1 MSTVTKPEPGRLR
14 RRPRSR
20 GTAAG
25 PKGGGGVVAGHLRRL
40 VPRLAVTILVLVEVL
55 PLVWLVMSSL
65 KTNAEFYTR
74 SVWSLPEGFYWHNYV
89 SALTTGSMALYLRN
103 SAIATLPAL
112 ALMLLL
118 SVAAGFALEIMRWR
132 GRDMVLL
139 LFLSGI
145 MVPAQM
151 ILLPLFTIYFKLNL
165 VNNLA
170 SLVITYTA
178 YGLPLSI
185 FLLAAYYKAVPREL
199 LESATCDGASIY
211 RVFWQISLPMVRN
224 AIVTVGLVEF
234 FFCWNDLLFSY
245 TFISTGSRLTVQ
257 TGLLSFVGQYARCR
271 GTYLRRGVHCRLPDA
286 GDLSAPQSE
295 DSKGVD
301 GGLDQGDHCEAAQE
315 VFNHRRC

>member
-1 MSTVTKPEPGRLR
+1 MSTVTKPGAEATSGAGRGLGER
-14 RRPRSR
+14 RRGQR
-20 GTAAG
+20 A
-25 PKGGGGVVAGHLRRL
+25 GGGVVAGHLRRL

-112 ALMLLL
+112 ASMLLL

-185 FLLAAYYKAVPREL
+185 FLLVAYYKAVPREL

-257 TGLLSFVGQYARCR
+257 TGLLSFVGQYGEVSWGPTFAAVCIAVFP
-271 GTYLRRGVHCRLPDA
+271 TLVIYLLLNQRIVKGLTA
-286 GDLSAPQSE
+286 GSI
-295 DSKGVD
+295 KG
-301 GGLDQGDHCEAAQE
+301 
-315 VFNHRRC
+315 